1 MSQKKLFVER
11 VPNYVGGQWKPSA
24 NPEYVAIT
32 NPATGEPLGSVP
44 MGAAK
49 DVDDAVRAA
58 KAAFPAWSQLPAQ
71 TRARFLYAFREKM
84 EAHFDELLSI
94 CTQEHG
100 KTLEESKGDVRR
112 GIDNVEVAC
121 GMPTLMLR
129 EGGALEQIAS
139 GIDSHSVR
147 QPMGVFAIIAPYNF
161 PSMVP
166 FWFLPYAIASG
177 NTVVVKPSEQVP
189 FSQLRLFEL
198 LHECGLPPGVV
209 NMVNGARDVVNG
221 IVEHKDIAGVSFV
234 GSSPVAEHV
243 YTRCGATGKR
253 VQALGGAK
261 NFGVVMDDCDWE
273 KTVANVVDSSMG
285 CAGQRCLAL
294 SVVIGVGK
302 AYAELEKRLPEALA
316 KVKVGNGMEPG
327 VTMGPVISA
336 RHRERVLAYI
346 DKGVRE
352 GAKLVVDGRGF
363 TVPALPKGHWV
374 GPTLFVD
381 VKPEMTVAREE
392 IFGPV
397 LCLMHAKDVDEALRI
412 VKAHPLANASSIY
425 TSSGGHARRWCKDV
439 DASMV
444 GVNIGVAAPM
454 AFFGFGGAKGSFYG
468 DLKAHGREQ
477 VAFYTQNKTSIVRW
491 W

>member
-1 MSQKKLFVER
+1 MTKKLFVER
-11 VPNYVGGQWKPSA
+11 VQNYIGGQWKASA
-24 NPEYVAIT
+24 NPEHVAIS
-32 NPATGEPLGSVP
+32 NPATGDSLGSVP
-44 MGAAK
+44 MGSAR
-49 DVDDAVRAA
+49 DVDEAVKAARAA
-58 KAAFPAWSQLPAQ
+58 YPAWRELPAQ
-71 TRARFLYAFREKM
+71 TRSRYLFALRDKM
-84 EAHFDELLSI
+84 EANYQELLEI

-100 KTLEESKGDVRR
+100 KTLAESNGDVRR

-121 GMPTLMLR
+121 GTPSMMLAA
-129 EGGALEQIAS
+129 GGALEQIAG
-139 GIDSHSVR
+139 GIDCVSVR

-189 FSQLRLFEL
+189 FSQVRLFEL
-198 LHECGLPPGVV
+198 MHEIGLPPGVV
-209 NMVNGARDVVNG
+209 NMVNGGRDVVNG

-243 YTRCGATGKR
+243 YARGGATGKR

-261 NFGVVMDDCDWE
+261 NFGVVMDDCDWD

-302 AYAELEKRLPEALA
+302 AYAELEKRLPRALEQ
-316 KVKVGNGMEPG
+316 VKVGNGMDAG

-336 RHRERVLAYI
+336 RHREKVLAYI
-346 DKGVRE
+346 DKGVAE
-352 GAKLVVDGRGF
+352 GGKLVVDGRKL
-363 TVPALPKGHWV
+363 TVSSLPKGHWI
-374 GPTLFVD
+374 GPSLFTEC
-381 VKPEMTVAREE
+381 KPEMVIAREE

-397 LCLMHAKDVDEALRI
+397 VCLMHAKDMDEALKI

-425 TSSGGHARRWCKDV
+425 TSNGAHARRWCKEV
-439 DASMV
+439 DAAMV

-454 AFFGFGGAKGSFYG
+454 AFFGFGGSKGSFLG
-468 DLKAHGREQ
+468 DLKGHGREQ
-477 VAFYTQNKTSIVRW
+477 IQFYTQNKTSIQRW

>member
-1 MSQKKLFVER
+1 MHPKHFVER
-11 VPNYVGGQWKPSA
+11 VHNYIGGQWRPSA

-32 NPATGEPLGSVP
+32 NPATGEALGSVP
-44 MGAAK
+44 MGAAS
-49 DVDDAVRAA
+49 DVDDAVKAA
-58 KAAFPAWSQLPAQ
+58 AAAFPAWRELPAQ
-71 TRARFLYAFREKM
+71 TRARYLFNLRDLMEK
-84 EAHFDELLSI
+84 HYDELLSI

-112 GIDNVEVAC
+112 GIDNVEAAC
-121 GMPTLMLR
+121 GMPAAMLAA
-129 EGGALEQIAS
+129 GGSLEQIAG
-139 GIDSHSVR
+139 GIDCHSVR

-189 FSQLRLFEL
+189 FSQHRLFQL
-198 LHECGLPPGVV
+198 LHEVGLPPGVV

-221 IVEHKDIAGVSFV
+221 IIEHKGIAGVSFV

-243 YTRCGATGKR
+243 YARCGATGKR

-261 NFGVVMDDCDWE
+261 NFGAVVDDCEWD
-273 KTVANVVDSSMG
+273 KTLANIVDSSMG

-302 AYAELEKRLPEALA
+302 AYDELAKRLPEALA
-316 KVKVGNGMEPG
+316 KVKVGYGMEPG

-336 RHRERVLAYI
+336 RHRERVIAYI

-352 GAKLVVDGRGF
+352 GARLVVDGRNLK
-363 TVPALPKGHWV
+363 VDAHPKGHWV
-374 GPTLFVD
+374 GPTLFTGVR
-381 VKPEMTVAREE
+381 PEMTVAREE

-397 LCLMHAKDVDEALRI
+397 LCLMQARDLDEALAV
-412 VKAHPLANASSIY
+412 VKAHSLANASSIY
-425 TSSGGHARRWCKDV
+425 TSNGGHARKWCKEV

-454 AFFGFGGAKGSFYG
+454 AFFGFGGAKGSFLG

-477 VAFYTQNKTSIVRW
+477 VQFYTQNKTSIVRW
-491 W
+491 F

>member
-1 MSQKKLFVER
+1 MQSKLFVER
-11 VPNYVGGQWKPSA
+11 VPNYIGGQWKPSA
-24 NPEYVAIT
+24 NPEHLAVT
-32 NPATGEPLGSVP
+32 NPATGESLGSVP
-44 MGAAK
+44 MGAAG

-58 KAAFPAWSQLPAQ
+58 KAAYPAWRELPAQ
-71 TRARFLYAFREKM
+71 TRARHLFALRDLMEK
-84 EAHFDELLSI
+84 HFEELCAI

-100 KTLEESKGDVRR
+100 KTLAESKGDVRR

-121 GMPTLMLR
+121 GMPSLMLG
-129 EGGALEQIAS
+129 ESGALEQIAT

-198 LHECGLPPGVV
+198 MHEAGLPAGVV

-243 YTRCGATGKR
+243 YARCGATGKR

-261 NFGVVMDDCDWE
+261 NFGVVIDDCHWD
-273 KTVANVVDSSMG
+273 KTVDNVVDSSMG

-294 SVVIGVGK
+294 SVAVGIGR
-302 AYAELEKRLPEALA
+302 AYEELERRLPEALRR
-316 KVKVGNGMEPG
+316 VKVGYGMEPD
-327 VTMGPVISA
+327 VTMGPVVSM
-336 RHRERVLAYI
+336 RHKERVLAYI

-352 GAKLVVDGRGF
+352 GAKLVVDGRNF
-363 TVPALPKGHWV
+363 QVPGYPKGHWI
-374 GPTLFVD
+374 GPTLFTGVR
-381 VKPEMTVAREE
+381 PEMAIAREE

-397 LCLMHAKDVDEALRI
+397 LCLMQAKDLGDALRV
-412 VKAHPLANASSIY
+412 VKAHPLANAASIY
-425 TSSGGHARRWCKDV
+425 TSNGGLARTFCKEV

-444 GVNIGVAAPM
+444 GVNVGVAAPM
-454 AFFGFGGAKGSFYG
+454 AFFGFGGAKGSFLG

-477 VAFYTQNKTSIVRW
+477 VRFYTQNKTSIVRW

>member
-1 MSQKKLFVER
+1 MQPKLYVER
-11 VPNYVGGQWKPSA
+11 VRNYVGGQWKPSA
-24 NPEYVAIT
+24 NPEHVGIT
-32 NPATGEPLGSVP
+32 NPATGEALGSVP
-44 MGAAK
+44 MGATA

-58 KAAFPAWSQLPAQ
+58 KAAFPAWRETPAQ
-71 TRARFLYAFREKM
+71 TRARYLFDLRNLMEK
-84 EAHFDELLSI
+84 HYDELLSI

-121 GMPTLMLR
+121 GVPSMMLQA
-129 EGGALEQIAS
+129 GGALEQIAG
-139 GIDSHSVR
+139 GIDCHSVR

-189 FSQLRLFEL
+189 FSQHRLFEL
-198 LHECGLPPGVV
+198 MHELKLPPGVV
-209 NMVNGARDVVNG
+209 NMVNGGRDVVNA
-221 IVEHKDIAGVSFV
+221 IVENKDIAGVSFV

-243 YTRCGATGKR
+243 HARCGATGKR

-261 NFGVVMDDCDWE
+261 NFGAVTADGINE
-273 KTVANVVDSSMG
+273 LSIRNIVDSAMG

-294 SVVIGVGK
+294 SVVIGIGD
-302 AYAELEKRLPEALA
+302 AYERLEKALPDALKA
-316 KVKVGNGMEPG
+316 VKVGDGTQPG

-346 DKGVRE
+346 DKGVAE
-352 GAKLVVDGRGF
+352 GAKLLVDGRGLK
-363 TVPALPKGHWV
+363 VDGLPKGHWV
-374 GPTLFVD
+374 GPTLFTG
-381 VKPEMTVAREE
+381 VKPQMTIAREE

-397 LCLMHAKDVDEALRI
+397 LCLMHAKDMDEALA
-412 VKAHPLANASSIY
+412 VVHAHPLANASSIY
-425 TSSGGHARRWCKDV
+425 TASGAAARRWCKEV

-454 AFFGFGGAKGSFYG
+454 AFFGFGGAKGSFFG

>member
-1 MSQKKLFVER
+1 MKKHFVER
-11 VPNYVGGQWKPSA
+11 VQNYIGGQWKASA
-24 NPEYVAIT
+24 NPEHVAIT
-32 NPATGEPLGSVP
+32 NPATGDLLGSVP
-44 MGAAK
+44 MGAAS
-49 DVDDAVRAA
+49 DVDDAVKAA
-58 KAAFPAWSQLPAQ
+58 RAAFPGWSQLPAQ
-71 TRARFLYAFREKM
+71 TRTRYLFDLRNLMEKHY
-84 EAHFDELLSI
+84 EELLSI

-100 KTLEESKGDVRR
+100 KTIEESKGDVRR
-112 GIDNVEVAC
+112 GIDNVETAC
-121 GMPTLMLR
+121 GTPAAMLAA
-129 EGGALEQIAS
+129 GGALEQIAN
-139 GIDSHSVR
+139 GIDCSSVR
-147 QPMGVFAIIAPYNF
+147 QPMGVFSIIAPYNF

-189 FSQLRLFEL
+189 FSQHRLFEL
-198 LHECGLPPGVV
+198 MHELGLPPGVV

-221 IVEHKDIAGVSFV
+221 MLENPDVAGVSFV

-243 YTRCGATGKR
+243 YARCGVNGKR

-261 NFGVVMDDCDWE
+261 NFGAVMDDCDWE
-273 KTVANVVDSSMG
+273 RSIANIVDSSMG

-316 KVKVGNGMEPG
+316 KVKVGNGLEAG

-336 RHRERVLAYI
+336 RHRERVIGYI
-346 DKGVRE
+346 DRGHKE
-352 GAKLVVDGRGF
+352 GAKLLVDGRHI
-363 TVPALPKGHWV
+363 TVDGYPKGHWV
-374 GPTLFVD
+374 GPTLFTGVT
-381 VKPEMTVAREE
+381 PEMTIGKEE

-397 LCLMHAKDVDEALRI
+397 LCVMHAKDIDEAMRI

-425 TSSGGHARRWCKDV
+425 TSSGASARKWCKEV

-454 AFFGFGGAKGSFYG
+454 AMFGFGGAKGSFLG

-477 VAFYTQNKTSIVRW
+477 VQFYTQNKTSIVRW

>member
-1 MSQKKLFVER
+1 MQQKKLFVER
-11 VPNYVGGQWKPSA
+11 VPNYVGGQWTPSA
-24 NPEYVAIT
+24 NPEHVSIT
-32 NPATGEPLGSVP
+32 NPATGEALGSVP

-58 KAAFPAWSQLPAQ
+58 KAAFPAWRELPAQ
-71 TRARFLYAFREKM
+71 TRARYLYAFREKM

-121 GMPTLMLR
+121 GMPTMMLR

-198 LHECGLPPGVV
+198 LHEVGLPPGVV

-261 NFGVVMDDCDWE
+261 NFGVVMDDCDWD

-327 VTMGPVISA
+327 ITMGPVISA

-352 GAKLVVDGRGF
+352 GAKLVVDGRGL
-363 TVPALPKGHWV
+363 TVPAHPKGHWV

-425 TSSGGHARRWCKDV
+425 TSHGGHARRWCKDV

>member
-1 MSQKKLFVER
+1 MNKKLFVER
-11 VPNYVGGQWKPSA
+11 VQNYIGGQWKPSA
-24 NPEYVAIT
+24 NPEHVT
-32 NPATGEPLGSVP
+32 VSNPATGEPLGQVP
-44 MGAAK
+44 MGSAR
-49 DVDDAVRAA
+49 DVDDAVKAARAA
-58 KAAFPAWSQLPAQ
+58 YPAWRELPAQ
-71 TRARFLYAFREKM
+71 TRARFLFNLRDKM
-84 EAHFDELLSI
+84 EQHYQELLEI
-94 CTQEHG
+94 CTEEHG

-112 GIDNVEVAC
+112 GVDNVEVAC
-121 GMPTLMLR
+121 GMPSMMLNA
-129 EGGALEQIAS
+129 GGALEQIS
-139 GIDSHSVR
+139 NGIDTVSVR

-189 FSQLRLFEL
+189 FSQVRLFEL
-198 LHECGLPPGVV
+198 LHEIGLPPGVV

-221 IVEHKDIAGVSFV
+221 ILDNRDIAGVSFV

-243 YTRCGATGKR
+243 YARCGATGKR

-261 NFGVVMDDCDWE
+261 NFGVVMDDCDWD

-294 SVVIGVGK
+294 SVVVGVGK
-302 AYAELEKRLPEALA
+302 AYAELEKRLPPALA
-316 KVKVGNGMEPG
+316 KVKVGYGMEAG

-336 RHRERVLAYI
+336 RHREKILGYI
-346 DKGVRE
+346 EKGVAE
-352 GAKLVVDGRGF
+352 GAKLVVDGRKL
-363 TVPALPKGHWV
+363 TVAAHPKGNWL
-374 GPTLFVD
+374 GPSLFTEC
-381 VKPEMTVAREE
+381 KPEMVVAKEE

-397 LCLMHAKDVDEALRI
+397 VCLMHAKDMDEAMAV

-425 TSSGGHARRWCKDV
+425 TSNGAHARRWCKEV

-454 AFFGFGGAKGSFYG
+454 AFFGFGGAKGSFLG
-468 DLKAHGREQ
+468 DLKGHGREQ
-477 VAFYTQNKTSIVRW
+477 VQFYTQNKTSIQRW

>member
-1 MSQKKLFVER
+1 MHKKLFVER
-11 VPNYVGGQWKPSA
+11 VPNYIGGKWQPSA
-24 NPEYVAIT
+24 NPEHVTIT
-32 NPATGEPLGSVP
+32 NPATGESLGSVP
-44 MGAAK
+44 MGTVK
-49 DVDDAVRAA
+49 DVDDAVKAA
-58 KAAFPAWSQLPAQ
+58 RAAFPAWREMTAQ
-71 TRARFLYAFREKM
+71 ARSKYLFAFREKM
-84 EAHFDELLSI
+84 EQHFEELCAI

-121 GMPTLMLR
+121 GMPSLMLNA
-129 EGGALEQIAS
+129 GGALEQIAS
-139 GIDSHSVR
+139 GIDSMSVR

-189 FSQLRLFEL
+189 FSQHRLFEL
-198 LHECGLPPGVV
+198 LHEVGLPPGVV

-221 IVEHKDIAGVSFV
+221 MLEHKDIAGVSFV

-243 YTRCGATGKR
+243 HARCGATGKR

-261 NFGVVMDDCDWE
+261 NFGVVMDDCHWE
-273 KTVANVVDSSMG
+273 KSIENIVDSSMG

-294 SVVIGVGK
+294 SVVVGVGK
-302 AYAELEKRLPEALA
+302 AYAELEKRLPAALA
-316 KVKVGNGMEPG
+316 RVKVGYGMEPG
-327 VTMGPVISA
+327 VTMGPVVSA
-336 RHRERVLAYI
+336 RHRDRVLAYI
-346 DKGVRE
+346 DKGVAE
-352 GAKLVVDGRGF
+352 GARLVVDGRKIAVDGH
-363 TVPALPKGHWV
+363 PRGHWI
-374 GPTLFVD
+374 GPTMFTD
-381 VKPEMTVAREE
+381 VKRDMVIAREE

-397 LCLMHAKDVDEALRI
+397 VCVLQAKDMDEALDI
-412 VKAHPLANASSIY
+412 AKSHPLANASSIY
-425 TSSGGHARRWCKDV
+425 TSSGGHARRWTKEV

-468 DLKAHGREQ
+468 DLKGHGREQ
-477 VAFYTQNKTSIVRW
+477 VQFYTQNKTSISRW

>member
-1 MSQKKLFVER
+1 MHQKKLFVER

-24 NPEYVAIT
+24 NPEHVAIT

-58 KAAFPAWSQLPAQ
+58 KAVFPAWRELPAQ
-71 TRARFLYAFREKM
+71 TRARYLYALREKM
-84 EAHFDELLSI
+84 EAHFDELCAI

-129 EGGALEQIAS
+129 EGGALEQIAN

-147 QPMGVFAIIAPYNF
+147 QPMGVFAIIAPSNF

-198 LHECGLPPGVV
+198 MHEIGLPPGVV

-243 YTRCGATGKR
+243 YARCGATQKR

-261 NFGVVMDDCDWE
+261 NFGVVMDDCDWD

-316 KVKVGNGMEPG
+316 KVKVGSGMEPG

-381 VKPEMTVAREE
+381 VKHEMTVAREE

-397 LCLMHAKDVDEALRI
+397 LCLMHAKGVDEALRI
-412 VKAHPLANASSIY
+412 VRAHPLANASSIY
-425 TSSGGHARRWCKDV
+425 TSDGGHARRWCKDV

-454 AFFGFGGAKGSFYG
+454 AFFGFGGAKGSFFG